1 MERIN
6 LPFTGIPTFLR
17 APLVADPEQVGADV
31 AVLGAPYDEG
41 SPWRPGARFGP
52 RAIREQSV
60 RFAGFG
66 PAQAQRGL
74 YDVRLGRRRLADVR
88 LVDAGDV
95 DVVHG
100 NPELTFANITRAVRA
115 LRRRGVLPVVLGG
128 DHAVSSAVVAS
139 IGEPIHVVQLDAHL
153 DYRPVAQGVRYGNGN
168 PMRLIGEMPHVDRI
182 FQVGIRSLRTSESD
196 LQDALKRGNRIITR
210 WEVDALGPE
219 AIAAE
224 VPADR
229 PLYVTVDLDVLD
241 LPLVPGCASAEPDG
255 LSFGQLRDILQA
267 LAARH
272 RVVGFDVVELN
283 PMLDVPAGNTAL
295 VACQVILEF
304 LGAIFDVTLKGDG
317 GSDEA

>member
-1 MERIN
+1 MDAIN

-17 APLVADPEQVGADV
+17 APLAPDLSRLDADV

-41 SPWRPGARFGP
+41 SPWKPGARFGP

-66 PAQAQRGL
+66 ATRAQRGI
-74 YDVRLGRRRLADVR
+74 YDVRVGRHRLADVR
-88 LVDAGDV
+88 LVDAGDA
-95 DVVHG
+95 DVVYG
-100 NPELTFANITRAVRA
+100 TPELTFQNITAAVRA
-115 LRRRGVLPVVLGG
+115 IHGQGVLPVVLGG
-128 DHAVSSAVVAS
+128 DHAITSAAVAG
-139 IGEPIHVVQLDAHL
+139 ITGPVHVVQLDAHL

-168 PMRLIGEMPHVDRI
+168 PMRLVGEMAHVGRI

-196 LQDALKRGNRIITR
+196 LKDSLARGNRVITR
-210 WEVDALGPE
+210 WEAAALGPA

-255 LSFGQLRDILQA
+255 FSYAELRDILEA

-272 RVVGFDVVELN
+272 RIVGFDVVELN
-283 PMLDVPAGNTAL
+283 PMLDVPGGNTAL
-295 VACQVILEF
+295 VACQIILEF
-304 LGAIFDVTLKGDG
+304 LGAIFGARPG
-317 GSDEA
+317 GVK